1 VALSPES
8 RSYGMLWSLTPY
20 SPHQSQTQPWQ
31 LALEGTRQQTNSTTT
46 SPTQH
51 SLMLNTSLTF

>member
-31 LALEGTRQQTNSTTT
+31 LALQGEQKENTTAGA
-46 SPTQH
+46 PVDH
-51 SLMLNTSLTF
+51 SLTLSFSLLF